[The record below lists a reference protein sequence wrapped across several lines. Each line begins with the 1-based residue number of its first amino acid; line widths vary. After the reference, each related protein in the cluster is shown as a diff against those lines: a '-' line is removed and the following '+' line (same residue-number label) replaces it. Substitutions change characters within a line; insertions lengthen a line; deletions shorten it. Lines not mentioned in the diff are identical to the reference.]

1 MASLRCE
8 ARGVFLW
15 TKKTRWRWKTKG
27 TAGNRRGAV
36 CEVTQGQAPCAL
48 DYAVWAWGDLG
59 GGEAYC
65 INTSWP
71 GDAMTLMGQTDTGR
85 YIYKY
90 TFTKVSEAPANLII
104 SYNGGNNKIYD
115 GVNFVNHGYYVEGNS
130 TPTEIITTT
139 GIQELRGD
147 RLAQRDD
154 YYDLSGRKVATA
166 EFSSSLPKGIYIRG
180 GKKYVKKW

>member
-1 MASLRCE
+1 
-8 ARGVFLW
+8 
-15 TKKTRWRWKTKG
+15 
-27 TAGNRRGAV
+27 
-36 CEVTQGQAPCAL
+36 
-48 DYAVWAWGDLG
+48 
-59 GGEAYC
+59 
-65 INTSWP
+65 
-71 GDAMTLMGQTDTGR
+71 MTMMGQSATGR

-90 TFTKVSEAPANLII
+90 TLTKVSEVPDNLII
-104 SYNGGNNKIYD
+104 SYDGGNTKIYD
-115 GVNFVNHGYYVEGNS
+115 GVAFVNHGYYVEGNS

-180 GKKYVKKW
+180 GKKYVKK